1 MELNGHSNAVTCRKC
16 EAPAVDV
23 RRDWDNEG
31 ADFTYV
37 HADGR
42 EHRVRVLAI
51 DAQQIADE
59 ELRRGAGGL
68 SVDRQ

>member
-1 MELNGHSNAVTCRKC
+1 MMTCRKC

-42 EHRVRVLAI
+42 VHRVRVLAI
-51 DAQQIADE
+51 DAQRITDE
-59 ELRRGAGGL
+59 ELRSSAG
-68 SVDRQ
+68 S

>member
-1 MELNGHSNAVTCRKC
+1 MTCRKC
-16 EAPAVDV
+16 GAPAVDV

-31 ADFTYV
+31 VDFTYV

-51 DAQQIADE
+51 DAQRIADE
-59 ELRRGAGGL
+59 ELRRGP
-68 SVDRQ
+68 

>member
-1 MELNGHSNAVTCRKC
+1 MTCRKC

-37 HADGR
+37 HPDGR

-51 DAQQIADE
+51 DAQRITDE
-59 ELRRGAGGL
+59 ELGRSAD
-68 SVDRQ
+68 S